1 MSAGDAAGVDAAAAA
16 ASGAPVSRVYADV
29 NVRRPR
35 EYWDY
40 ESLVVNWGD
49 QADYQVV
56 RKVGRGKYS
65 EVFGACGAARRARGA
80 ARGCGCAPPAPP
92 ASPVGAAC
100 TGVRARLFCSRG
112 ASGVLCARLSHLP
125 PPPLPRPLP
134 CVFVSPEGFNV
145 VNAQKCVIKVL
156 KPVKK
161 KKIKREIKILQNLSG
176 GPNIIKLLD
185 VVRDTASKTPCL
197 VFEHVANVDF
207 KVLYPTLSDADV
219 RFYIH
224 ELLVAL
230 DFCHAN
236 GVMHRC
242 GGRPRAR
249 AGERQRSEGGIC

>member
-1 MSAGDAAGVDAAAAA
+1 M
-16 ASGAPVSRVYADV
+16 
-29 NVRRPR
+29 
-35 EYWDY
+35 
-40 ESLVVNWGD
+40 
-49 QADYQVV
+49 
-56 RKVGRGKYS
+56 
-65 EVFGACGAARRARGA
+65 
-80 ARGCGCAPPAPP
+80 
-92 ASPVGAAC
+92 
-100 TGVRARLFCSRG
+100 
-112 ASGVLCARLSHLP
+112 
-125 PPPLPRPLP
+125 
-134 CVFVSPEGFNV
+134 

-242 GGRPRAR
+242 GGGTR
-249 AGERQRSEGGIC
+249 AGGRAAAQRGRDLLTRRAPPPLFPAATSSRTTS